1 MSRILLDT
9 NLLIYSIDK
18 DSMYFEKGISPGVYP
33 DCGSRNDNYFCVIS
47 KELAIE
53 ISHGYYES

>member
-33 DCGSRNDNYFCVIS
+33 DCGSRNDNYFLCH
-47 KELAIE
+47 IE
-53 ISHGYYES
+53 GACD